1 MSTKVVL
8 EDKGPAVSVAV
19 VWWCRSE
26 ARDGGTADEYKMT
39 YVDEGEKRFSR
50 GSSQRRPIPPC
61 ASALRTQRHSLP
73 YSDQQ
78 IPNLKNYA

>member
-39 YVDEGEKRFSR
+39 
-50 GSSQRRPIPPC
+50 
-61 ASALRTQRHSLP
+61 
-73 YSDQQ
+73 
-78 IPNLKNYA
+78 